1 MSGFLYTV
9 LIGISVYYTVKVI
22 SRLLAPFLIRM
33 FFRRVSKK
41 FENEMKK
48 QKKSKN
54 YKTQKKGNTIVEYEE
69 DKKNQDLG
77 GDYVDYE
84 ELDKN

>member
-1 MSGFLYTV
+1 MSGFLKAI
-9 LIGISVYYTVKVI
+9 LIGIASYYAIKVI
-22 SRLLAPFLIRM
+22 SRFLTPFLIRM

-48 QKKSKN
+48 QKKSKK
-54 YKTQKKGNTIVEYEE
+54 YKTQKKGNTILEYEE
-69 DKKNQDLG
+69 DNKNKDLG